1 MTRTR
6 FASTLALGTLLLV
19 GCGSSA
25 QSLEAQNG
33 GDGLT
38 GSDQRGRR
46 AGAGNDG
53 DLASRGGDCRTEA
66 VYFAYDSSELDARA
80 RSAIESNANCV
91 QRRTG
96 QAAVTGMTDPR
107 GTEEYNMMLG
117 ERRADAAKKYLERK
131 GVPAERMTTRSYGKE
146 NPAVEGSNERAWKKN
161 RRPRTV
167 MTSLS
172 LVAATPGQQRR
183 SLRRGWVVESL

>member
-25 QSLEAQNG
+25 QNLEAQNG

-107 GTEEYNMMLG
+107 GTEEYNLALG
-117 ERRADAAKKYLERK
+117 DRRARTVTQYMGNLGVEGSRMQVHSVGEEYASGEEESGWSRDRRADIE
-131 GVPAERMTTRSYGKE
+131 
-146 NPAVEGSNERAWKKN
+146 
-161 RRPRTV
+161 
-167 MTSLS
+167 
-172 LVAATPGQQRR
+172 
-183 SLRRGWVVESL
+183 LR